1 MTKANTPLFY
11 ATGRRK
17 RATARV
23 YLRPGNGQFLVNKR
37 PLDEFFPRETH
48 KLIIAQPLQLTE
60 TLGSVD
66 IYVNVRGGG
75 ATGQAGAIKH
85 GISRALLKVNP
96 DFRGSLKKA
105 GFLTR
110 DARIKER
117 KKYGQPGA
125 RKRFQFSK
133 R

>member
-1 MTKANTPLFY
+1 MSEERYY

-17 RATARV
+17 TSVARV
-23 YLRPGNGQFLVNKR
+23 WLTPGEGSVVINKRSIDDYLR
-37 PLDEFFPRETH
+37 RETA
-48 KLIIAQPLQLTE
+48 KMVIRQPLELTE
-60 TLGSVD
+60 TLGKFD

-75 ATGQAGAIKH
+75 ISGQAGAIKH
-85 GISRALLKVNP
+85 GISRALLAVNP
-96 DFRGSLKKA
+96 DFRPLLKKS

-110 DARIKER
+110 DSRVKER

>member
-1 MTKANTPLFY
+1 MSERYY

-17 RATARV
+17 TSVARV
-23 YLRPGNGQFLVNKR
+23 WIWPGSGKMTVNKR
-37 PLDEFFPRETH
+37 PVEEYFTRETA
-48 KLIIAQPLQLTE
+48 KMILKQPFEITD
-60 TLGSVD
+60 TLNKFDVM
-66 IYVNVRGGG
+66 VNVRGGG
-75 ATGQAGAIKH
+75 ISGQAGAIKH
-85 GISRALLKVNP
+85 GISRALLAVNP
-96 DFRGSLKKA
+96 DFRAILKKA

-125 RKRFQFSK
+125 RRKFQFSK